1 MSNAGRLGECVDASA
16 CWKPAPTQ
24 WDGGTCSLT
33 DRYACGT
40 LIGKSYDTDGMCL
53 ELWDAVSRNI
63 TSDFETEA
71 EALAYVRVLVQQGWK
86 AAELLLI
93 FDDPALAVEDLPA
106 AVSGDE
112 LARRAEDAVA
122 PKRRTA

>member
-1 MSNAGRLGECVDASA
+1 
-16 CWKPAPTQ
+16 
-24 WDGGTCSLT
+24 
-33 DRYACGT
+33 
-40 LIGKSYDTDGMCL
+40 MCL

-112 LARRAEDAVA
+112 LARRATPSRRNAA
-122 PKRRTA
+122 PPESHADQQHASGLTGQGRPVGCAITAPRGSVVSSAT